1 MPWTPPRKH
10 VPSDEEVW
18 NTLPSRKNKLFSIS
32 IAPCDGVMTE
42 EEFEKLMPPNFI
54 GENRYGTAPYDTTK
68 LSNDHCNTF
77 HDNMFAKMVQRES
90 NFFKI
95 IENY

>member
-18 NTLPSRKNKLFSIS
+18 NTLPSR
-32 IAPCDGVMTE
+32 
-42 EEFEKLMPPNFI
+42 
-54 GENRYGTAPYDTTK
+54 NRYGTAPYDTTK